1 MVVIMKRDFT
11 AEQLQEAVQTMEAG
25 GVQVMVSKGA
35 ETTILGAEG
44 NAAGIDQEK
53 IALLPGVERVMRV
66 TEPYKKANRKY
77 HPDDTVIDLGNGA
90 AIGGEKLAVIAG
102 PCSVESEAQIVEVA
116 EAVQKSGAAALRGGA
131 FKPRTSPYSFQ
142 GMGNDGIRLLQ
153 EAKAVTG
160 LPIVTESMSTD
171 TIEMFEMCVD
181 VIQVGARN
189 MQNFDLLKQLG
200 HTTKPILL
208 KRGLSSTIEEWLM
221 SAEYLMA
228 GGNHQVILCERGIRT
243 FETFTR
249 NTLDLSAVLAVKKL
263 SHLPVVVDPSHA
275 CGQAWMVERMSLA
288 AVAAGA
294 DGLIIEVHNDPKN
307 ALCDG
312 AQSITPADFGGLM
325 SKLATVAACV
335 GRSL

>member
-77 HPDDTVIDLGNGA
+77 HPDDTVIDLGNGS

-102 PCSVESEAQIVEVA
+102 PCSVESETQIVEVA

-160 LPIVTESMSTD
+160 LPIVTEIMSTD
-171 TIEMFEMCVD
+171 NIEMFEMCVD

-221 SAEYLMA
+221 SAEYIMA
-228 GGNHQVILCERGIRT
+228 GGNHQVILCGCRAHTG
-243 FETFTR
+243 
-249 NTLDLSAVLAVKKL
+249 
-263 SHLPVVVDPSHA
+263 
-275 CGQAWMVERMSLA
+275 
-288 AVAAGA
+288 
-294 DGLIIEVHNDPKN
+294 
-307 ALCDG
+307 
-312 AQSITPADFGGLM
+312 
-325 SKLATVAACV
+325 
-335 GRSL
+335 

>member
-77 HPDDTVIDLGNGA
+77 HPDDTVIDLGNGT

-131 FKPRTSPYSFQ
+131 FKPRTSP
-142 GMGNDGIRLLQ
+142 
-153 EAKAVTG
+153 
-160 LPIVTESMSTD
+160 
-171 TIEMFEMCVD
+171 
-181 VIQVGARN
+181 
-189 MQNFDLLKQLG
+189 
-200 HTTKPILL
+200 
-208 KRGLSSTIEEWLM
+208 
-221 SAEYLMA
+221 
-228 GGNHQVILCERGIRT
+228 
-243 FETFTR
+243 
-249 NTLDLSAVLAVKKL
+249 
-263 SHLPVVVDPSHA
+263 
-275 CGQAWMVERMSLA
+275 
-288 AVAAGA
+288 
-294 DGLIIEVHNDPKN
+294 
-307 ALCDG
+307 
-312 AQSITPADFGGLM
+312 
-325 SKLATVAACV
+325 
-335 GRSL
+335 